1 MIRLLVAIFAIILTL
16 MLSNLAWADDLYSV
30 KLPECTAAMERRTLE
45 PNMLIVRSQCPLSL
59 QSLSKLLDSG
69 FQKLSSD
76 QRLSIHG
83 IYLGRLMDYPE
94 WSHDLARVAAK
105 SPAWNTKRGRPSK
118 AGESDN
124 QRVRLLLNGPA
135 YPLHLQSLFTNY
147 QLNACI
153 GDVEK
158 VLVYKAKDIR
168 PDKTAIPKGLSVN
181 AKLPI
186 DAQVWLNLQ
195 SLSTPCADQ

>member
-1 MIRLLVAIFAIILTL
+1 MIRLLVAIILTL

-45 PNMLIVRSQCPLSL
+45 PNVLIVRSQCPLSL

-124 QRVRLLLNGPA
+124 KRVRLLLNGPA

-158 VLVYKAKDIR
+158 VLVFKANDIW
-168 PDKTAIPKGLSVN
+168 PDKTAFPKGVSVN
-181 AKLPI
+181 AKLPV

-195 SLSTPCADQ
+195 PLSTPCTDQ

>member
-1 MIRLLVAIFAIILTL
+1 MIRLLVAIILTIL
-16 MLSNLAWADDLYSV
+16 LSNLAWADDLYSV
-30 KLPECTAAMERRTLE
+30 KLPDCTAALERRTVE
-45 PNMLIVRSQCPLSL
+45 PDVLIVRSQCPLSL
-59 QSLSKLLDSG
+59 QSLSQLLDSG
-69 FQKLSSD
+69 LQKLSAD

-94 WSHDLARVAAK
+94 WSHDLAKVAAK
-105 SPAWNTKRGRPSK
+105 SPTWNAKRGRPSK

-124 QRVRLLLNGPA
+124 KVVRLLLNGPA
-135 YPLHLQSLFTNY
+135 HPQRLQSLFAHY
-147 QLNACI
+147 QLTACI

-158 VLVYKAKDIR
+158 VLVFKAKDIW
-168 PDKTAIPKGLSVN
+168 PDKTAIPKGVSVN